1 MKKKIVIF
9 TGAGISA
16 ESGIETFRGGTDST
30 WNNVKVEEVATID
43 AWNKNRSKL
52 LEFYNKRNSE
62 LVGVEPNSAHNMIAE
77 LEKDFDVTIITQN
90 VDGLHEM
97 AGSTNVLHLH
107 GELSKMREEDYD
119 NILLDYKE
127 IKEGD
132 LGPNG
137 EQLRPHIV
145 WFGEMPYNVNESYEA
160 LHKADYLLII
170 GTSLQITYTIH
181 MLDSTNHN
189 ASVFYI
195 DPNPSHEFEKHGIGS
210 SLEYVNKKATKGV
223 KEVID
228 KIYASEFGG

>member
-1 MKKKIVIF
+1 MKKIVIF

-16 ESGIETFRGGTDST
+16 ESGIETFRGGANST

-43 AWNKNRSKL
+43 AWHKNRTNL

-62 LVGVEPNSAHNMIAE
+62 LVGVKPNLAHNMIAE
-77 LEKDFDVTIITQN
+77 LEKDFDVSIITQN

-107 GELSKMREEDYD
+107 GELSKMREEGSSS
-119 NILLDYKE
+119 NLLDYKE

-137 EQLRPHIV
+137 KQLRPHIV
-145 WFGEMPYNVNESYEA
+145 WFGEMPFNVNESYEA
-160 LHKADYLLII
+160 LQMADYVLIV
-170 GTSLQITYTIH
+170 GTSLLITYTID
-181 MLDSTNHN
+181 MLCSTNSK
-189 ASVFYI
+189 AEVFYI
-195 DPNPSHEFEKHGIGS
+195 DPKPSLEFESKGIGN
-210 SLEYVNKKATKGV
+210 SLEYVFKPATIGV

-228 KIYASEFGG
+228 KIYAKIFG

>member
-30 WNNVKVEEVATID
+30 WNNVKVEEVGTID
-43 AWNKNRSKL
+43 AWNKNRTKM

-62 LVGVEPNSAHNMIAE
+62 LVGVEPNLAHNMIAE
-77 LEKDFDVTIITQN
+77 LEKDFDITIITQN

-145 WFGEMPYNVNESYEA
+145 WFGEMP
-160 LHKADYLLII
+160 LI
-170 GTSLQITYTIH
+170 
-181 MLDSTNHN
+181 MLMK
-189 ASVFYI
+189 VM
-195 DPNPSHEFEKHGIGS
+195 KH
-210 SLEYVNKKATKGV
+210 
-223 KEVID
+223 
-228 KIYASEFGG
+228 